1 MRVGDAAP
9 SLDSRSKGRELPF
22 ADGEVGQ
29 TDVGEEGGSGVSG
42 GVRAAMERRRRA
54 SVEELTPGD
63 GSAVLSDG
71 DLEVTGPRGRSR
83 GRSSAP
89 FKRNVNPG
97 SYATNVIHAARVT
110 AAVADI
116 KKEAPHLPWVPPQ
129 GDGLD
134 AKRDLVFHTQQV
146 EEHLGQS
153 FPWQCI
159 G

>member
-1 MRVGDAAP
+1 V
-9 SLDSRSKGRELPF
+9 
-22 ADGEVGQ
+22 
-29 TDVGEEGGSGVSG
+29 TG
-42 GVRAAMERRRRA
+42 GVRAAMERRRHA
-54 SVEELTPGD
+54 GVKELTPGD
-63 GSAVLSDG
+63 GSAAGDGSAVLTDG

-83 GRSSAP
+83 GLSSAP

-110 AAVADI
+110 AAVAGI

-134 AKRDLVFHTQQV
+134 AKRGLVFHTQQV

-153 FPWQCI
+153 LPWQCI